1 MPLQVSVIYH
11 LQASQ
16 YSAQDF
22 LTSIII
28 IIITII
34 IITIIIIIIRFS
46 AAVVDAPLLKNIT
59 IIDTPGVLSGEKQ
72 RTSRYHHYHHHH
84 HYHDHHYH
92 HHHEEVMISL
102 VSAVG
107 SPKEQT

>member
-22 LTSIII
+22 LTSITII
-28 IIITII
+28 IIIT
-34 IITIIIIIIRFS
+34 TIIIIIRFS

-84 HYHDHHYH
+84 HHYHDHHYH